1 MNNQMIGKLLQERYQ
16 IVQPLSAGVFGQ
28 TFIAVD
34 MHHPEKP
41 RYVVKQL
48 KVNNYQSTFY
58 FDHLRLRFLTETE
71 TLKHLGRHPQI
82 PELITCFEENE
93 RFYLV
98 QQFIP
103 GESLAAEL
111 PTSPQSSGKWSE
123 IDVIK
128 FLEDALSILEFV
140 HSQGF
145 IHCDIKPENLI
156 RRAIDARLVLIDFG
170 SIQPIDF
177 SIETELSID
186 QIPVTSLGY
195 IPPEQFIGQT
205 QPNSDLYSLGII
217 AIQAITGLAPLQLE
231 IDAETNEIIWC
242 DDDTQINDYL
252 IAFLNQMIRYQHQER
267 FQSAHEA
274 LWVLKHIEWENNPAE
289 IQIAKSQLSYQ
300 TIEKTPQKPQPLLA
314 GLRLGLLINSV
325 LLGLGVY
332 SLFNNSQAYSATETL
347 YKAIAKYQSGDLQK
361 AINLAR
367 SIPFDSNLYPE
378 AQASIE
384 EWQKQWQKDAEHY
397 VLANKA
403 FKESRWTDV
412 LSHAP
417 QVTVNS
423 YWHAKIQPLVE
434 QAKINIEAQT
444 QALLAKAYAK
454 AEERDFSTAL
464 YYLQQIPE
472 ESSAGAIV
480 KQKLAEY
487 NQKRQVRSGYYL
499 YQAHNQASVG
509 DFFGAIKL
517 LERVPKDADVY
528 AQARVKLQ
536 EYSQKL
542 RLRNQQQEL
551 ATLKTVPDIEVQ
563 NTPIDKHAVERR
575 VFLQPQ
581 DYLQEVNIRN

>member
-1 MNNQMIGKLLQERYQ
+1 MTNQMIGQVLQDRYQ
-16 IVQPLSAGVFGQ
+16 IVQPLSAGVFAQ

-34 MHHPEKP
+34 MYHPEKP

-48 KVNNYQSTFY
+48 KVNHYQSTSY

-82 PELITCFEENE
+82 PELITYFEENE

-111 PTSPQSSGKWSE
+111 PHDPESHGKWSQVD
-123 IDVIK
+123 IIK
-128 FLEDALSILEFV
+128 FLEDALSILEFI

-170 SIQPIDF
+170 SIQPVDSSID
-177 SIETELSID
+177 TEFSID

-217 AIQAITGLAPLQLE
+217 AIQAITGLSPLELE

-242 DDDTQINDYL
+242 DHDTSINDYL
-252 IAFLNQMIRYQHQER
+252 VAFLNQMIRYQHQER
-267 FQSAHEA
+267 FQSANEA
-274 LWVLKHIEWENNPAE
+274 LWLLKHIEWDNNPAE
-289 IQIAKSQLSYQ
+289 IQIAESQLSDK
-300 TIEKTPQKPQPLLA
+300 TIETTDQKSQPLLA

-332 SLFNNSQAYSATETL
+332 SLFNNSQAYSATEIL
-347 YKAIAKYQSGDLQK
+347 YKAIARYQSGDLQK

-367 SIPFDSNLYPE
+367 SIPLNSNVYPE

-384 EWQKQWQKDAEHY
+384 EWQNQWQKDAKHY
-397 VLANKA
+397 VLTEKA
-403 FKESRWTDV
+403 LKERRWTDV
-412 LSHAP
+412 LYHAHKVP
-417 QVTVNS
+417 INS
-423 YWHAKIQPLVE
+423 YWKSKIQPLVA
-434 QAKINIEAQT
+434 QAKLNIEAQT
-444 QALLAKAYAK
+444 QSLLAKAYAK

-472 ESSAGAIV
+472 ESSAGAMV

-499 YQAHNQASVG
+499 YQAHNQASIG
-509 DFFGAIKL
+509 NFFAAIKL
-517 LERVPKDADVY
+517 LERVPKDAEVY
-528 AQARVKLQ
+528 AQARVKLE
-536 EYSQKL
+536 EYSHKL

-551 ATLKTVPDIEVQ
+551 AILKTVPLAERQ
-563 NTPIDKHAVERR
+563 NTPIQRR
-575 VFLQPQ
+575 VSLQPE

>member
-1 MNNQMIGKLLQERYQ
+1 MNNQMIGTVLQDRYQ
-16 IVQPLSAGVFGQ
+16 IIQPLSAGVFGQ

-48 KVNNYQSTFY
+48 KVNSYQSTSY
-58 FDHLRLRFLTETE
+58 FDYLRLRFLTETE
-71 TLKHLGRHPQI
+71 TLKHLGCHPQI

-111 PTSPQSSGKWSE
+111 PKTSQSQDKWSE
-123 IDVIK
+123 VDVIK
-128 FLEDALSILEFV
+128 FLEDALYILEFV

-177 SIETELSID
+177 SIETEFSID
-186 QIPVTSLGY
+186 EIPVTSLGY

-205 QPNSDLYSLGII
+205 QPNSDIYSLGII
-217 AIQAITGLAPLQLE
+217 AIQAITGLSPLELQ

-242 DDDTQINDYL
+242 DDNNQINDYL
-252 IAFLNQMIRYQHQER
+252 FAFLSQMIRYQHQER
-267 FQSAHEA
+267 FQSANEA
-274 LWVLKHIEWENNPAE
+274 LWVLQHIEWENNPAE
-289 IQIAKSQLSYQ
+289 IQIIESQLSYQ
-300 TIEKTPQKPQPLLA
+300 TIQNTHQKKQPLLL

-347 YKAIAKYQSGDLQK
+347 YKAIEKYQSGDLQR
-361 AINLAR
+361 AINLAQ
-367 SIPFDSNLYPE
+367 SIPLHSNVYPE

-384 EWQKQWQKDAEHY
+384 EWQKQWQQEAKYYILAE
-397 VLANKA
+397 KA
-403 FKESRWTDV
+403 FKERRWADV
-412 LSHAP
+412 LSNTPKVA
-417 QVTVNS
+417 TNS
-423 YWHAKIQPLVE
+423 YWQSKIQPLVE
-434 QAKINIEAQT
+434 QAKVNIEAQT
-444 QALLAKAYAK
+444 QALLAKAYEK

-464 YYLQQIPE
+464 YYLKQIPK
-472 ESSAGAIV
+472 ESSAGAMV
-480 KQKLAEY
+480 QRKLAEY
-487 NQKRQVRSGYYL
+487 NQKHQIRSGYYL
-499 YQAHNQASVG
+499 YQAYNKASIG

-517 LERVPKDADVY
+517 LERVPKNASVY
-528 AQARVKLQ
+528 EQARSKIQ

-542 RLRNQQQEL
+542 RLANQPTELPVIKTTIKNTIQQKL
-551 ATLKTVPDIEVQ
+551 S
-563 NTPIDKHAVERR
+563 
-575 VFLQPQ
+575 FQPEE
-581 DYLQEVNIRN
+581 YLQEVNISH

>member
-1 MNNQMIGKLLQERYQ
+1 MSQQMIGTVLQERYQ

-34 MHHPEKP
+34 IYHPEKP

-48 KVNNYQSTFY
+48 KVNNYQSTSY
-58 FDHLRLRFLTETE
+58 FDYLRLRFLTETE

-111 PTSPQSSGKWSE
+111 PNNPESLGKWGE
-123 IDVIK
+123 ADIIK

-156 RRAIDARLVLIDFG
+156 RRAIDAKLVLIDFG

-177 SIETELSID
+177 SLETEFSID

-217 AIQAITGLAPLQLE
+217 AIQAITGLSPLQLE

-242 DDDTQINDYL
+242 DDDTPINDYL
-252 IAFLNQMIRYQHQER
+252 VGFLSQMIRYQHQER
-267 FQSAHEA
+267 FQSANEA
-274 LWVLKHIEWENNPAE
+274 LWVLKHIEWENQPDGIIVESPLFSEN
-289 IQIAKSQLSYQ
+289 ITTTTQKS
-300 TIEKTPQKPQPLLA
+300 QPLLA

-325 LLGLGVY
+325 LIGLGVY

-361 AINLAR
+361 AINLAQ
-367 SIPFDSNLYPE
+367 SIPIHSNVYPE

-384 EWQKQWQKDAEHY
+384 EWQKQWQQDSEHY
-397 VLANKA
+397 FLAEKA
-403 FKESRWTDV
+403 LTEYRWSDV
-412 LSHAP
+412 LHHGL
-417 QVTVNS
+417 QVPVNS
-423 YWHAKIQPLVE
+423 YWQSKIQPLVE
-434 QAKINIEAQT
+434 QARVNIEAQT

-480 KQKLAEY
+480 KQKLSEY
-487 NQKRQVRSGYYL
+487 NQKRQVRSGYY
-499 YQAHNQASVG
+499 
-509 DFFGAIKL
+509 
-517 LERVPKDADVY
+517 
-528 AQARVKLQ
+528 
-536 EYSQKL
+536 
-542 RLRNQQQEL
+542 
-551 ATLKTVPDIEVQ
+551 
-563 NTPIDKHAVERR
+563 
-575 VFLQPQ
+575 
-581 DYLQEVNIRN
+581 

>member
-1 MNNQMIGKLLQERYQ
+1 MIKQIIGKLLQDRYQ

-41 RYVVKQL
+41 RYVIKQL
-48 KVNNYQSTFY
+48 KVNNYQSTSY
-58 FDHLRLRFLTETE
+58 FDYLRLRFLTETE

-82 PELITCFEENE
+82 PELITCFQENE

-111 PTSPQSSGKWSE
+111 PNDPESPGKWSQV
-123 IDVIK
+123 DVIK

-145 IHCDIKPENLI
+145 IHCDIKPENII

-170 SIQPIDF
+170 SIQPVDF
-177 SIETELSID
+177 SIETEFSID

-217 AIQAITGLAPLQLE
+217 AIQAITGLSPLQLE

-242 DDDTQINDYL
+242 NDDSPISDYL
-252 IAFLNQMIRYQHQER
+252 VAFLSQMIRYQHQER
-267 FQSAHEA
+267 FQSANEA
-274 LWVLKHIEWENNPAE
+274 LWVLKHIEWENQLAE
-289 IQIAKSQLSYQ
+289 RPIVESELFSQN
-300 TIEKTPQKPQPLLA
+300 IEKPYQKSQPLLA
-314 GLRLGLLINSV
+314 GLKLGLLINSV

-367 SIPFDSNLYPE
+367 SIPLNSNVYPE
-378 AQASIE
+378 AQASIN
-384 EWQKQWQKDAEHY
+384 EWQKQWQQDSEHY
-397 VLANKA
+397 IIAEKA
-403 FKESRWTDV
+403 FKECRWTDV

-417 QVTVNS
+417 KVPVNS
-423 YWHAKIQPLVE
+423 YWQSKIQPLVK
-434 QAKINIEAQT
+434 QAKSNIEAQT
-444 QALLAKAYAK
+444 QALLFKAYEK

-464 YYLQQIPE
+464 YYLSQISE

-480 KQKLAEY
+480 KQKLSEY

-517 LERVPKDADVY
+517 LERVPEDATVY
-528 AQARVKLQ
+528 AKAKVKLQ

-551 ATLKTVPDIEVQ
+551 AILKTVLVTKTQKTSNQRNIIKRQVS
-563 NTPIDKHAVERR
+563 
-575 VFLQPQ
+575 LQPE